1 VHTGTEVVTLLR
13 PAVSTTVQAPGR
25 VVRET
30 VTVGR
35 DVVTGTRHAADDVG
49 MGRMTRTTPG
59 TQDLVIDVR
68 DTGTVDRGADGATVA
83 PSAVCGVIAA
93 TREAGSTSGA
103 ATHAAATA
111 ILQAACACSQTMV
124 RAAHGS
130 PGVECQHGDRRLH
143 RPAVPHGVAAARSAP
158 PLCVPPGRVARP
170 GACEDGHSVAAAGV
184 CPRAGAP
191 QMVGSH
197 NACLLLGS
205 ASLDLRA

>member
-1 VHTGTEVVTLLR
+1 MTFTVPSWYIHAILIIVPHLSFPPLWREARAEDVSTAAGRGERLSRAGPAVHTGTEVVTLVR
-13 PAVSTTVQAPGR
+13 PAVSTTVQATGR

-83 PSAVCGVIAA
+83 PSAVCGVIEA
-93 TREAGSTSGA
+93 TREVGSTIGA
-103 ATHAAATA
+103 AAHAAATA

-130 PGVECQHGDRRLH
+130 PGVEGQHGDRRLH
-143 RPAVPHGVAAARSAP
+143 RPAVLHGVA
-158 PLCVPPGRVARP
+158 
-170 GACEDGHSVAAAGV
+170 
-184 CPRAGAP
+184 
-191 QMVGSH
+191 
-197 NACLLLGS
+197 
-205 ASLDLRA
+205 